1 MVDRVV
7 IAVAR
12 RNLQAAA
19 GLDEAAFWREYAA
32 IEDAAL
38 FCTEQKEHGELMD
51 LLNAMLLDLGRI
63 RGFDTG
69 LSGPR
74 KTRDELDQ
82 KLSRLAIDLPAILRF
97 TPTES
102 RGSVL
107 SDIARDLLSSASMED
122 RDYVSS
128 RLERLSA
135 EFGMA
140 PGDGNSASGNPAGPL
155 PTS

>member
-7 IAVAR
+7 IEVAR

-19 GLDEAAFWREYAA
+19 GLEEAAFWREYAA

-38 FCTEQKEHGELMD
+38 FCTDPKEHGVLMD
-51 LLNAMLLDLGRI
+51 MLNAMLLELGKI
-63 RGFDTG
+63 RGFETG
-69 LSGPR
+69 LPATR

-102 RGSVL
+102 RSATL
-107 SDIARDLLSSASMED
+107 SDISRDLLSSASMED
-122 RDYVSS
+122 REYVSS
-128 RLERLSA
+128 RLERLCA
-135 EFGMA
+135 EFGMT
-140 PGDGNSASGNPAGPL
+140 PDDGSDAGGNAAGASPA
-155 PTS
+155 S